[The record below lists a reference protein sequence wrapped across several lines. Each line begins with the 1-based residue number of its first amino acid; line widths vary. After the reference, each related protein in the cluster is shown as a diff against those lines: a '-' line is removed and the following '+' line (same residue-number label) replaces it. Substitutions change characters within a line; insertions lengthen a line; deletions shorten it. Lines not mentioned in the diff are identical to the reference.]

1 MDAEKIL
8 EVFDGE
14 VLGWGKGWDKDKN
27 LRFLLQRSNR
37 FVEKLLL
44 QYGALQRS
52 ATFLGS
58 YENYNSLADYADYA
72 DFFLNF

>member
-1 MDAEKIL
+1 MKVEVKVEVKI
-8 EVFDGE
+8 
-14 VLGWGKGWDKDKN
+14 

-52 ATFLGS
+52 ATFSGS
-58 YENYNSLADYADYA
+58 FENYNSLANYA
-72 DFFLNF
+72 DFSSKFLK